1 MREKRKK
8 CAFAF
13 VCIPWGRDLNPT
25 EIQIH
30 IACFDGKESNENTD
44 KHVKEENL
52 YKLESQASYLY
63 G

>member
-1 MREKRKK
+1 M
-8 CAFAF
+8 
-13 VCIPWGRDLNPT
+13 NPT